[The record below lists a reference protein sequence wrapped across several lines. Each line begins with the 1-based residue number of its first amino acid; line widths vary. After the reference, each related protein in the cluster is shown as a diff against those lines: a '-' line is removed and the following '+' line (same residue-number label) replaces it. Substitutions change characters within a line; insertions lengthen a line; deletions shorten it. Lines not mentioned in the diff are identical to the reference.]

1 MSLWALVSFLAADVT
16 PEPKKVGQS
25 TPSPHSKK
33 RFNYPVWKIAKSS
46 DLKKKRR
53 GGIRMMRQFGQ
64 IVLFVA
70 GQSNLTVHFW
80 KQQQQ
85 QQFCPFFPPL
95 LLLQMVLNWP
105 AMTSSK
111 KIQPVPESL
120 TNMQHAALCHI
131 FQKPKKVASFRP
143 RPDLTSTLSEDLRRE
158 RERGRKKNFHS

>member
-1 MSLWALVSFLAADVT
+1 MAISQRCNLFRTHFHFPSLFLSFSSHMSLWALVSFLAADVT

-53 GGIRMMRQFGQ
+53 GGIRMMRQSGQ

-70 GQSNLTVHFW
+70 GQSNLTVHFG

-85 QQFCPFFPPL
+85 QQFCPFFRPFARATGAEKRAKL
-95 LLLQMVLNWP
+95 LLLL
-105 AMTSSK
+105 
-111 KIQPVPESL
+111 L
-120 TNMQHAALCHI
+120 L
-131 FQKPKKVASFRP
+131 PKMN
-143 RPDLTSTLSEDLRRE
+143 
-158 RERGRKKNFHS
+158 G